1 MLKYIIYL
9 AALSGCATTK
19 QQYGEFEAYVNS
31 FVAEAASRGVVI
43 NEVELPSTIKLATL
57 KDYTLGI
64 CKVNGTIEINVKY
77 WKSLSLACRDHLL
90 MHELG
95 HCVLNRH
102 HENGGIMAETMVD
115 YPHCGSYIENRTAY
129 LDLLFGVTH

>member
-1 MLKYIIYL
+1 MLKYIICL

-31 FVAEAASRGVVI
+31 FIAEAVSRGVGI
-43 NEVELPSTIKLATL
+43 DEVELPSTIKLATL
-57 KDYTLGI
+57 KDYTLGV

-77 WKSLSLACRDHLL
+77 WKSLSLNCREQLL

-95 HCVLNRH
+95 HCVLNRQ
-102 HENGGIMAETMVD
+102 HENGGIMAENMTE
-115 YPHCGSYIENRTAY
+115 YPHCKSYAENRTAL
-129 LDLLFGVTH
+129 LDLFFGVTH